1 MSMLMPK
8 VARIEMKRSS
18 STILKMTR
26 RCSNQPT
33 MYSDTVASGTLKN
46 GWTPALLKVKAIY
59 PPKMTNSPWAKFMI
73 FITPHTS
80 AMP

>member
-1 MSMLMPK
+1 MPK

-26 RCSNQPT
+26 RYNNQPA
-33 MYSDTVASGTLKN
+33 MYRDTVDSGTVKK
-46 GWTPALLKVKAIY
+46 GWTPALLKAKAIY